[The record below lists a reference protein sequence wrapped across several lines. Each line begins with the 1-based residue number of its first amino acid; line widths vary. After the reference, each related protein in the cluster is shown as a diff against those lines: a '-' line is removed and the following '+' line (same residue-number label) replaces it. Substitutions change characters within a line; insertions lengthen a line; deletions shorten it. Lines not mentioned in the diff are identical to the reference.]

1 VNLQGI
7 AGSLSEDPRLD
18 RVIGARRTSVEGL
31 AGSAAA
37 AFYSALFLKT
47 GKTLLVISQDAEPL
61 SEDIKAFIGAD
72 KAAYF
77 PAWDTFPTEDISPSA
92 EIVGER
98 LTILDRLLAGEKLVI
113 TANIK
118 SAVTRVIPKN
128 VLLKNTISLQ
138 TAGKSVDREGLI
150 IQLVKLGFKRRDIV
164 GERGE
169 FAVRGGIL
177 DIFAPNLYDPVR
189 IELVGDKIESIRSF
203 DAASQRSRSAI
214 TGIKIFPIHELVLD
228 GTEGPSLEGEAE
240 YKDGIELKIPQI
252 YAGFS
257 AIFEY
262 LGGGAS
268 IILDDPRTLRLSQ
281 EKLIKEIEELRGGS
295 TGKFYLEV
303 GEFDAAVSA
312 FPLITRGDGEA
323 GVSFDFAPSDDHMGR
338 IDQLIDKLIRERSG
352 MSTFIVSKQADRLH
366 ELFIERG
373 LVAQKIEEV
382 PQDLKN
388 GIYILFGK
396 LRKGFRGNGLEV
408 LTDRELFGEMSSKV
422 AFTPKPS
429 EGVSEKLLAEL
440 NFGDYV
446 VHSNYGIGIYRGL
459 KKLEIDNS
467 LQEYIQ
473 IDYAQDDKLYVPL
486 HQMGLVEKYSGGGD
500 YKPKVGRLGGTEWA
514 RQKSR
519 AKKSIK
525 DITEE
530 LMDLYV
536 SRHKME
542 GVKYPPD
549 SMWEMEFEKS
559 FPYEETPDQAKA
571 IREIKKDME
580 SGKLIDRL
588 VCGDV
593 GYGKTEVALRAAF
606 KAAVSGQ
613 QVAVLTPTTVLADQH
628 FHVFSQRFKPYP
640 ITVEALSRFKS
651 KDEQK
656 QIIKSLEAGAIDVV
670 IGTHRLIQKD
680 VKFKN
685 LGLLIIDEEQK
696 FGVSAKEKLKQLSLR
711 ANVITLSAT
720 PIPRTLYMALSGVRE
735 MSIIATPPLDRSP
748 VRTYLREFDEN
759 TIKEAIRRELE
770 RGGQVF
776 FVHNIVKSIDKIAAL
791 IKRIVPE
798 ARIAVAHGQMK
809 ETSLEDIMI
818 KFVNKEFDVLLST
831 SIIESG
837 LDIPSVNTVIID
849 NASEFGLSQLYQIRG
864 RVGRSSTR
872 AFAYLLYHKEKVLT
886 DKALE
891 RLKAIQEFTALG
903 SGYKLA
909 MADLEIRGAGNIL
922 GGQQHGHLLNIGFDL
937 YCDLLEESVR
947 ELKHIEP
954 PAAKKVFIDLKMDAF
969 IPTDY
974 VTDDKQRIALYRR
987 MNTLNDLSELEELK
1001 KEMIDRFGHDYRAG
1015 HAPTPRP
1022 GQAEKV
1028 PTELGSLFDM
1038 IQLKIEAGKKNV
1050 TSITGGS
1057 ELVEIKFDL
1066 KKPLII
1072 RTKGMPKEK
1081 WFELVRDKIRRL

>member
-1 VNLQGI
+1 VNLHGI
-7 AGSLSEDPRLD
+7 AKTLSDDPRFD
-18 RVIGARRTSVEGL
+18 KIIGSRKTAVEGL

-61 SEDIKAFIGAD
+61 SNDIKAFIGDERAS
-72 KAAYF
+72 YF
-77 PAWDTFPTEDISPSA
+77 PSWDTFPTEDISPST

-98 LTILDRLLAGEKLVI
+98 QTILDRILAGEKLIV
-113 TANIK
+113 TATIK
-118 SAVTRVIPKN
+118 SAITRVIPKT
-128 VLLKNTISLQ
+128 VLKENTISLQ
-138 TAGKSVDREGLI
+138 TVSPKVDREGLI
-150 IQLVKLGFKRRDIV
+150 NQLVKLGYKRRDIV

-189 IELVGDKIESIRSF
+189 IELVGDKIESLRFF
-203 DAASQRSRSAI
+203 DAASQRSKADVK
-214 TGIKIFPIHELVLD
+214 GVKIFPLHELVLS
-228 GTEGPSLEGEAE
+228 GAEGIFVEDEAE

-252 YAGFS
+252 YADFS
-257 AIFEY
+257 GIFEY
-262 LGGGAS
+262 LDDDTI
-268 IILDDPRTLRLSQ
+268 IILDDPRGLRLSQ
-281 EKLIKEIEELRGGS
+281 EKLIKEIEELRGDS
-295 TGKFYLEV
+295 TGKFYLEAK
-303 GEFDAAVSA
+303 EFEDLVSA
-312 FPLITRGDGEA
+312 FPLIERGDGESE
-323 GVSFDFAPSDDHMGR
+323 VSFDFGPANDYMGK
-338 IDQLIDKLIRERSG
+338 IDQLLEKLTKERAG
-352 MSTFIVSKQADRLH
+352 ISTFIVSKQADRLH
-366 ELFIERG
+366 ELFLERG
-373 LVAQKIEEV
+373 LVAQKIEKV
-382 PQDLKN
+382 PPDFKE

-396 LRKGFRGNGLEV
+396 LRIGFRGNGIEV
-408 LTDRELFGEMSSKV
+408 FTDRELFGEMPTKV
-422 AFTPKPS
+422 TFTPKSS

-440 NFGDYV
+440 ELGDHV

-459 KKLEIDNS
+459 KKLEIDDS

-500 YKPKVGRLGGTEWA
+500 YKPKIGRLGGTEWA

-530 LMDLYV
+530 LLDLYV
-536 SRHKME
+536 SRHKLE
-542 GVKYPPD
+542 GFRYPPD
-549 SMWEMEFEKS
+549 SLWEMEFEKS

-571 IREIKKDME
+571 IQDIKKDME

-606 KAAVSGQ
+606 KAALAGQ

-656 QIIKSLEAGAIDVV
+656 QIIRSLEAGAIDIV

-696 FGVSAKEKLKQLSLR
+696 FGVSAKEKLKQIAMG

-735 MSIIATPPLDRSP
+735 MSIIATAPLDRSP

-759 TIKEAIRRELE
+759 IIKEAIRRELE

-809 ETSLEDIMI
+809 ESLLEDIMI

-864 RVGRSSTR
+864 RVGRSATR

-891 RLKAIQEFTALG
+891 RFKAIQEFTALG

-922 GGQQHGHLLNIGFDL
+922 GGEQHGHMLNIGFDL
-937 YCDLLEESVR
+937 YCDLLDESVR
-947 ELKHIEP
+947 ELKHIET
-954 PAAKKVFIDLKMDAF
+954 PAAKKVFIDLKIDAF
-969 IPTDY
+969 IPKDY

-987 MNTLNDLSELEELK
+987 MNTLNDLGELEELK
-1001 KEMIDRFGHDYRAG
+1001 KEMIDRFGHAYRG
-1015 HAPTPRP
+1015 
-1022 GQAEKV
+1022 GQAEKI
-1028 PTELGSLFDM
+1028 PPELGALFR
-1038 IQLKIEAGKKNV
+1038 IIELKIEAGEKNV

-1066 KKPLII
+1066 KKPVVI
-1072 RTKGMPKEK
+1072 RTRGMSKAQ
-1081 WFELVRDKIRRL
+1081 WFNLVRDKIRRM